1 MMYEGVRDIIR
12 EAYAVPDSHEVLFT
26 YGTTQG
32 INTVAFGLRPL
43 LKSGDV
49 ILLTHM
55 EHHAN
60 LVPWQLAAQATG
72 AVIKAVPVND
82 DGTLD
87 FVAFSS
93 LLALKP
99 KIVAFT
105 AISNV
110 TGIINPVD
118 TLIAQAHA
126 SGAIVLLDAAQA
138 VAHHKPL
145 FGAQHA
151 DFVVFSAHKIGGPT
165 GTGVLIARRSLLEAM
180 PPMLGGGDMIRTV
193 EIEMST
199 WADLPHKFE
208 AGTPNIS
215 GVIGMGEAIRFWK
228 TFDAEALVAQENEV
242 AQFLRNALATVKGLR
257 FIGTA
262 APQASTVSFVFD
274 DIHPH
279 DAGTFLDQEGI
290 AVRVG
295 HHCAQP
301 LMKRFGI
308 PGTIR
313 ASIAPYNTLD
323 EAVWFVEA
331 LHRTISMLRSS

>member
-1 MMYEGVRDIIR
+1 
-12 EAYAVPDSHEVLFT
+12 
-26 YGTTQG
+26 
-32 INTVAFGLRPL
+32 
-43 LKSGDV
+43 
-49 ILLTHM
+49 
-55 EHHAN
+55 
-60 LVPWQLAAQATG
+60 
-72 AVIKAVPVND
+72 
-82 DGTLD
+82 
-87 FVAFSS
+87 
-93 LLALKP
+93 
-99 KIVAFT
+99 
-105 AISNV
+105 
-110 TGIINPVD
+110 
-118 TLIAQAHA
+118 
-126 SGAIVLLDAAQA
+126 
-138 VAHHKPL
+138 
-145 FGAQHA
+145 
-151 DFVVFSAHKIGGPT
+151 
-165 GTGVLIARRSLLEAM
+165 
-180 PPMLGGGDMIRTV
+180 
-193 EIEMST
+193 
-199 WADLPHKFE
+199 
-208 AGTPNIS
+208 
-215 GVIGMGEAIRFWK
+215 MGEAIRFWK

-262 APQASTVSFVFD
+262 APQASTVSFVFE